1 MRSKPLDYY
10 KALYQIATEVDS
22 STSTKDVL
30 NGIVRSTAKA
40 IGLKGCSLMLLSQD
54 RKRLVHTVAYGL
66 SSSYIRKGSVK
77 IDPITDEAL
86 KGNPI
91 IVFDATT
98 DPRIQYKAQAKEEG
112 IASILSMPMVL
123 REEVIGILRVYTS
136 EPRDFTTDD
145 IEFLN
150 LVAALGAISLRKAR
164 EYESQEQHYEKR
176 LQEKIAQLEQSQE
189 DLAKVEEAK
198 DKLLAFISM
207 VAHDLKAPIAAIQT
221 YFGVMLGGYTG
232 ELNEKHQEMIGKSS
246 ARLDGLLEFISD
258 LLDISR
264 IETGQIVNEMEQVS
278 LNEITDE
285 LLEDIDRLAEQ
296 KGLKLVAEIP
306 PDLPPVHG
314 SSLRLQQVLTNLLSN
329 AIKFTEEGG
338 TVNLQL
344 LSRNGE
350 IIGEVQ
356 DDGIGIP
363 SEDLPHIFEDF
374 YRAANV
380 EAPGSGLGLPIAKR
394 IIEAH
399 GGKIEAI
406 SPCPETRRGCKFTF
420 SLPIKTQ

>member
-54 RKRLVHTVAYGL
+54 RKRLIHTVAYGL

-176 LQEKIAQLEQSQE
+176 LQEKMAQLEQSQE

-232 ELNEKHQEMIGKSS
+232 ELNEKHQEMIEKSS

-264 IETGQIVNEMEQVS
+264 IETGQIVNEMEHVS
-278 LNEITDE
+278 LAEITDE
-285 LLEDIDRLAEQ
+285 LLEDIERLAEQ
-296 KGLKLVAEIP
+296 KEIHFIVDIP
-306 PDLPPVHG
+306 PDLPPIHG
-314 SSLRLQQVLTNLLSN
+314 SSLRLQQALTNLLSN
-329 AIKFTEEGG
+329 AIKFTAEGG

-344 LSRNGE
+344 LSKNGE

-374 YRAANV
+374 YRATNV

-399 GGKIEAI
+399 GGQIEAK
-406 SPCPETRRGCKFTF
+406 SPCPETRCGCKFTF
-420 SLPIKTQ
+420 SLPAETQ

>member
-1 MRSKPLDYY
+1 MRSRPLDYY
-10 KALYQIATEVDS
+10 KALYQIATDVDS
-22 STSTKDVL
+22 GTSTKDVL
-30 NGIVRSTAKA
+30 NGIVRSTAKS
-40 IGLKGCSLMLLSQD
+40 IGLKGCSLMLLSKD

-91 IVFDATT
+91 IVYDATT

-136 EPRDFTTDD
+136 EPRDFTTED

-164 EYESQEQHYEKR
+164 EYESQEQYYEKR

-198 DKLLAFISM
+198 DKVLAFISM
-207 VAHDLKAPIAAIQT
+207 VAHDLKAPLAAIQT

-232 ELNEKHQEMIGKSS
+232 ELNEKHQELIEKSS

-264 IETGQIVNEMEQVS
+264 IETGQIINEMETVS
-278 LNEITDE
+278 LVEITDE
-285 LLEDIDRLAEQ
+285 LLEDIERLAEH
-296 KGLKLVAEIP
+296 KGLKLVTEIP
-306 PDLPPVHG
+306 PDLPPIHG

-329 AIKFTEEGG
+329 AIKFTAEGG

-344 LSRNGE
+344 ISRNGE

-380 EAPGSGLGLPIAKR
+380 DAPGSGLGLPIAKR

-399 GGKIEAI
+399 GGEVKAI
-406 SPCPETRRGCKFTF
+406 SPCPETSRGCKFTF
-420 SLPIKTQ
+420 SIPIK